1 MSTQRKTARQ
11 LTLPELEAKYQ
22 EELDKLP
29 MDVRKLRKLR
39 DEILEIKWARG
50 LI

>member
-1 MSTQRKTARQ
+1 MSTQRK

-22 EELDKLP
+22 EELNKTPVNLQKI
-29 MDVRKLRKLR
+29 RKLRN
-39 DEILEIKWARG
+39 EILEIKRDRG